1 MEQYLQ
7 TALGI
12 FVSLFLFILG
22 YRQTIGAR
30 KERVKAC
37 NEKLIETI
45 LRRII
50 LENYTPKKD
59 DIKRLIEG
67 KARDYKVKQK
77 DLLSDDQIL
86 NTIYTR
92 IFENDLISQDQRND
106 NIERLSALFIVDK
119 KQIIQDLD
127 ISFFNDKDK
136 TRRKFINIVTFLL
149 AIISTTIGVVVVS
162 FDSMA
167 SFDKLLNSNILYTIL
182 GSLTAIIAVY
192 TFFRVKDFQE
202 SSEDVELPRNP
213 FRDQVKFEREVVV
226 QLKKLNIETIFPNS
240 KEDGFDLIAIINGEK
255 IAIEIK
261 FWRQRPPFSFIRQ
274 VLLRLKSAMEKEKI
288 NRGLVITNDKFGLD
302 DKLKMDENIEIIDI
316 KELRNIK
323 K

>member
-1 MEQYLQ
+1 MEQYIQ

-50 LENYTPKKD
+50 LEKYTPKKD
-59 DIKRLIEG
+59 DIRRLIEG
-67 KARDYKVKQK
+67 KARDYKVKHK
-77 DLLSDDQIL
+77 DLLSEDQIL

-92 IFENDLISQDQRND
+92 IFENDLISQDQRD
-106 NIERLSALFIVDK
+106 ENIERLSALFIVDK
-119 KQIIQDLD
+119 KQINQDLD
-127 ISFFNDKDK
+127 ISFLNDKEK

-149 AIISTTIGVVVVS
+149 AIISTTIGVFIVS
-162 FDSMA
+162 FDSIS
-167 SFDKLLNSNILYTIL
+167 SFDKVLNSNILYTIL

-192 TFFRVKDFQE
+192 TFLRVKDYQE

-213 FRDQVKFEREVVV
+213 YRDYVKFEKEVVI
-226 QLKKLNIETIFPNS
+226 QLKKLNIETIFPSS
-240 KEDGFDLIAIINGEK
+240 KDDGFDLIAIINGEK
-255 IAIEIK
+255 VAIEIK

-274 VLLRLKSAMEKEKI
+274 ILMRLKSSMEKEKI
-288 NRGLVITNDKFGLD
+288 NRGLVITNEKFGLD
-302 DKLKMDENIEIIDI
+302 EKLKMDDNIDIIDI
-316 KELRNIK
+316 KELRK
-323 K
+323 LKR